1 MHDDRDIPVT
11 ERLGDPVN
19 GVTQRMPTAMTVTE
33 HLPAN
38 DRVTQRLDDG
48 EQIQSAD
55 MVKRVTARLRD
66 ESALMSVLHLQAGI
80 QIVDRYRIEAG
91 PLGGI
96 SGEAEIYRC
105 IDERTG
111 LPVVLKLYRHNMA
124 PREAVLKSLL
134 GLNHPDIVSIK
145 DYGTWSGRFYEAMEF
160 CEGGAMADAMP
171 LSETQLRLHIP
182 QIAIGL
188 NYCHR
193 QGIIHRD
200 IKPNNLFF
208 RDTEHRDSVLGDFGI
223 SSILDVD
230 NSGVR
235 ITETAA
241 NLTLDY
247 AAPEL
252 LDGHTVGPQTD
263 YYSLGITL
271 IHLLLGHSPFQG
283 MSNTDILVAHLR
295 GRVRV
300 PDQLSPEFAQL
311 INGLLQV
318 DPDNRWGYRQI
329 HAWLNGEAIVTDD
342 GRAWQQQVRVEAAT
356 GYPGFPAAQTPQQ
369 LAAALTEFDAAKQ
382 LFRGDIRRWVFDR
395 FDTTLAERIEDIE
408 ENYTHDPAL
417 GIRKLRFLLDPTT
430 PLQVGHRQLH
440 TPKELLDVLLLDD
453 AEMNESLTEL
463 LFGGLLAVWLDT
475 LDNVHDRAHLVS
487 KVSLMSE
494 KLRYQDP
501 ALALFSLRCILD
513 PNQPLPLVGDITV
526 SRPGNLEKVLR
537 KHPAAVT
544 ALVERIEKGYLEQW
558 LRIAEFPGWEEDVK
572 FIKNCRLIYT
582 KQRALLAKAVRW
594 RFQPSLP
601 FSFAGKAVSDPKQL
615 AILIDHDA
623 PSRKLGLKLLREG
636 WLGAWL
642 VSTGRIVDPTAL
654 NQVLWDTLTSEESKL
669 EAILQLMNPALGR
682 PCLSVG
688 FSRINFGQVSIDSQ
702 RSKIITL
709 RNAGRGHLSGQLH
722 LEHSNRGFT
731 LNQYNFEGSNTQIRI
746 SACSLGMPENTS
758 QETWLRIISNGG
770 NHSIQLSYKVPREQ
784 APHQGLSG
792 LPEWLNQ
799 LMARACKTC
808 RKSR

>member
-1 MHDDRDIPVT
+1 MHDDRDFPVT
-11 ERLGDPVN
+11 ERLGGRVD
-19 GVTQRMPTAMTVTE
+19 GVTQRMPSAKAVTQR
-33 HLPAN
+33 LPVNAG
-38 DRVTQRLDDG
+38 VTQRLDDG
-48 EQIQSAD
+48 EQIQTAA

-66 ESALMSVLHLQAGI
+66 DSALMSVLQLQAGI
-80 QIVDRYRIEAG
+80 QVVDRYRIEAG

-105 IDERTG
+105 LDERSG

-124 PREAVLKSLL
+124 PREEVLKHLL

-145 DYGTWSGRFYEAMEF
+145 DYGTWSGRFYEVMEF
-160 CEGGAMADAMP
+160 CAGGAMADAMP
-171 LSETQLRLHIP
+171 LSEIELREHIP
-182 QIAIGL
+182 QIALGL

-200 IKPNNLFF
+200 IKPSNLFF

-230 NSGVR
+230 KAGVR
-235 ITETAA
+235 ITQTAA

-252 LDGHTVGPQTD
+252 LDGHSVGPQTD

-271 IHLLLGHSPFQG
+271 IHSLLGHSPFLG

-300 PDQLSPEFAQL
+300 PEHLSPEFAQL
-311 INGLLQV
+311 IHGLLQV

-329 HAWLNGEAIVTDD
+329 HAWLHGEAIVTDD
-342 GRAWQQQVRVEAAT
+342 GRAWQQQVSAEAAV

-369 LAAALTEFDAAKQ
+369 LAAALSEFDAAKQ
-382 LFRGDIRRWVFDR
+382 LFRGDIRRWVFDH
-395 FDTTLAERIEDIE
+395 FDAALAERIEEIE

-417 GIRKLRFLLDPTT
+417 GVQKLRFLLDPTA
-430 PLQVGHRQLH
+430 PLQVGQRQLC
-440 TPKELLDVLLLDD
+440 TPKDLLDLLLIDD
-453 AEMNESLTEL
+453 AEINESLTEL

-475 LDNVHDRAHLVS
+475 LVNLRDRARLVS

-494 KLRYQDP
+494 QLRYQDP

-513 PNQPLPLVGDITV
+513 PSQPLPLVGDITV

-537 KHPAAVT
+537 SHPAAVT
-544 ALVERIEKGYLEQW
+544 ALVERIEQGYLEQW
-558 LRIAEFPGWEEDVK
+558 LRIAEFTGWEEDVK
-572 FIKNCRLIYT
+572 FIKNCRIVYF
-582 KQRALLAKAVRW
+582 KQAALLAKAVRW
-594 RFQPSLP
+594 RFQPTLP
-601 FSFAGKAVSDPKQL
+601 FSFAGKAVADPKQL
-615 AILIDHDA
+615 AILIDRDA
-623 PSRKLGLKLLREG
+623 QSRKLGLKLLREG

-654 NQVLWDTLTSEESKL
+654 DQVLWDTLISEESKL
-669 EAILQLMNPALGR
+669 EALLQLMNPALGR

-688 FSRINFGQVSIDSQ
+688 FSRINFGRVSIDSP

-709 RNAGRGHLSGQLH
+709 RNA
-722 LEHSNRGFT
+722 
-731 LNQYNFEGSNTQIRI
+731 
-746 SACSLGMPENTS
+746 
-758 QETWLRIISNGG
+758 
-770 NHSIQLSYKVPREQ
+770 
-784 APHQGLSG
+784 
-792 LPEWLNQ
+792 
-799 LMARACKTC
+799 
-808 RKSR
+808 